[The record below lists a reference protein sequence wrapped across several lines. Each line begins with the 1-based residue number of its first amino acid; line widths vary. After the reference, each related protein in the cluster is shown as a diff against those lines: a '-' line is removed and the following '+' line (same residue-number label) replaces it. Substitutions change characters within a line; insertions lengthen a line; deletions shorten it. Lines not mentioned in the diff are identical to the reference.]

1 MSDRNLYHLIWV
13 NAYLP
18 SPKLL
23 ALKAKK
29 GEMPKMLKKRS
40 RANTTKR
47 GFRNSV
53 IETLTCT

>member
-1 MSDRNLYHLIWV
+1 MSDRNLYYLIWV

-29 GEMPKMLKKRS
+29 GEMPKMLKKDREQILQNV
-40 RANTTKR
+40 AFAIALLK
-47 GFRNSV
+47 
-53 IETLTCT
+53 L